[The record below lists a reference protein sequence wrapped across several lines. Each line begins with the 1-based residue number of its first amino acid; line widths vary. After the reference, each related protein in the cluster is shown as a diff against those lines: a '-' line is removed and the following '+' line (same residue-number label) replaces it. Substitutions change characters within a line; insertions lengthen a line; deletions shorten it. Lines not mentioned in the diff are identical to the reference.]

1 MIRKFELN
9 DIDDVMKIWLNV
21 NIKAHHFIN
30 DTYWKDNYQKVKYM
44 LPQSDIYVYCNENNE
59 IQGFIG
65 LTGNYIS
72 GIFIKT
78 GSQSQGIGKQLLSR
92 AKQNNNSLTLSV
104 YCKNNRAVNFYLR
117 ENFTISSKQID
128 DNTGEEEFLMVWR
141 PENN

>member
-9 DIDDVMKIWLNV
+9 DIDDVMKIWLDV
-21 NIKAHHFIN
+21 NIQAHHFIK
-30 DTYWKDNYQKVKYM
+30 DAYWRDNYQKVKCM

-65 LTGNYIS
+65 LTGNYIA

-78 GSQSQGIGKQLLSR
+78 GSQSQGIGKQLLTR

-117 ENFTISSKQID
+117 EKFTICSKQID